1 MPTKAFAHLLMR
13 FFLLSVALSAC
24 SAQPANAIGRKE
36 TASPVSN
43 QYSDVNNEVKRTY
56 HAVLMVERAA
66 DLMIS
71 VIEKEQAGEFAPDDA
86 EAARPYLEAFAAAMD
101 DYNQATPPPGVLNH
115 PWQTASRATFQFG
128 VVYSALIQGKM
139 ISTSDL
145 ENLKILRQLLTNY
158 QKIAE
163 GYLTS
168 WGLGVPAYFASQ
180 HLAVEK
186 HLLMVYGDQPIPPPV
201 N

>member
-1 MPTKAFAHLLMR
+1 MSTKAFTHLFLIYL
-13 FFLLSVALSAC
+13 LLSIALSAC
-24 SAQPANAIGRKE
+24 SVQPANAIGRKE
-36 TASPVSN
+36 TASPASN
-43 QYSDVNNEVKRTY
+43 QYSDVNNQVKRTY

-71 VIEKEQAGEFAPDDA
+71 LIEKEQAGEFAPGDA
-86 EAARPYLEAFAAAMD
+86 EAAQPYLEAFAAAMD
-101 DYNQATPPPGVLNH
+101 DYNQTTPPPGELNH
-115 PWQTASRATFQFG
+115 PWQTASRATVQFG

-139 ISTSDL
+139 ITISDL

-158 QKIAE
+158 QNIAE

-186 HLLMVYGDQPIPPPV
+186 HLQNVYGDHPIPPPV